1 MVVTV
6 FLHTILQ
13 RQTPQGPVRELQMD
27 LPEGT
32 TLQDL
37 LEKLEITL
45 DLEDLLLVINGKQA
59 RPDQRLVDQDEV
71 QLIPAMSGGGLL

>member
-37 LEKLEITL
+37 LEELEITL
-45 DLEDLLLVINGKQA
+45 DLEELLLVINGKQA
-59 RPDQRLVDQDEV
+59 RLDQRLVDQDEV
-71 QLIPAMSGGGLL
+71 QLIPAMSGGG

>member
-13 RQTPQGPVRELQMD
+13 RQTPQGPVRELQLD

-37 LEKLEITL
+37 LDKLEITL